1 MEVDYLLILHSCL
14 LGPVMLGEE
23 PSGFCPKLREL
34 EEGGVGSY
42 GKIITV
48 FCCSLILSA

>member
-23 PSGFCPKLREL
+23 PSGFCSK
-34 EEGGVGSY
+34 
-42 GKIITV
+42 
-48 FCCSLILSA
+48 